1 MRATTLELPGV
12 PSSWLRQSRQ
22 SVCFENTKHLT
33 WSSAQSIEATM
44 MPPPVPPPAPT
55 PHRAAYARGEG
66 DRAVQVTNDEACAS
80 KLSCANAGYIV
91 DEWARHFCRPGPM
104 GRTKRYPPIINRGY
118 YTRVVAMRNVIECFL
133 RECTLPGDAVHGAL
147 SRVMRRQIVQIGA
160 GFDTTYFRLRQKASA
175 PVRYVEVDYAEV
187 VEKKAAIINSKPEL
201 ADQMMVGRRGVYP
214 CELTMEN
221 GDVPPGR
228 GLNPAGPDDGSSSR
242 NLLETSP
249 SHAYRDDGGYRL
261 VAADLRDVESLTASV
276 SPHLDPTLPTLVI
289 SECCLVYLE
298 ADEAE
303 AVTKWAAEVTKQ
315 CEASA
320 FVLYDPIRPDDPFG
334 RQMMM
339 NIESRG
345 SPLRGIEGAKD
356 PDGQVNRM
364 KRCGFADAGA
374 VDMNGT
380 WDYLTRRD
388 PVDVARITRLE
399 MFDEIEEWRLIQAHY
414 CIAWGVNQLDGGTQM
429 LDAIKLTV

>member
-1 MRATTLELPGV
+1 M
-12 PSSWLRQSRQ
+12 
-22 SVCFENTKHLT
+22 
-33 WSSAQSIEATM
+33 
-44 MPPPVPPPAPT
+44 
-55 PHRAAYARGEG
+55 
-66 DRAVQVTNDEACAS
+66 
-80 KLSCANAGYIV
+80 
-91 DEWARHFCRPGPM
+91 
-104 GRTKRYPPIINRGY
+104 
-118 YTRVVAMRNVIECFL
+118 
-133 RECTLPGDAVHGAL
+133 
-147 SRVMRRQIVQIGA
+147 
-160 GFDTTYFRLRQKASA
+160 
-175 PVRYVEVDYAEV
+175 
-187 VEKKAAIINSKPEL
+187 
-201 ADQMMVGRRGVYP
+201 
-214 CELTMEN
+214 
-221 GDVPPGR
+221 
-228 GLNPAGPDDGSSSR
+228 
-242 NLLETSP
+242 
-249 SHAYRDDGGYRL
+249 DDGGYRL

-320 FVLYDPIRPDDPFG
+320 FVLYDPIRPDDAFG